1 MAVALLLAILLIT
14 AACVYLFVAH
24 PWWFPAGVSAHA
36 AAMDHQFT
44 VAMWLLGGL
53 FIAGQI
59 VLALFLFRY
68 RAKNPAR
75 YSPGNWRA
83 EIIWTVLIA
92 LLFFW
97 FNIKGEHLW
106 SAMRLHQRT
115 HTEDALQVEV
125 TGAQFQWYFR
135 YPGPDAKLGRT
146 N

>member
-44 VAMWLLGGL
+44 VALWLLGGL

-68 RAKNPAR
+68 RAKTPAR
-75 YSPGNWRA
+75 YSQGNWRA
-83 EIIWTVLIA
+83 ELIWTLLIG

-97 FNIKGEHLW
+97 FNITGEHLS
-106 SAMRLHQRT
+106 SAMPLHH
-115 HTEDALQVEV
+115 HTTTEA
-125 TGAQFQWYFR
+125 
-135 YPGPDAKLGRT
+135 
-146 N
+146 